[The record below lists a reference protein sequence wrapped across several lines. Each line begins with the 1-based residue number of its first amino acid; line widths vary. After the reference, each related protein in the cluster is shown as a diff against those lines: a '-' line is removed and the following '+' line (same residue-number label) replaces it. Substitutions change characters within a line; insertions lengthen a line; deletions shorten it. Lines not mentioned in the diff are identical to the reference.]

1 MIDKSVKKRGRPE
14 DNYKFVLMKL
24 FDVERA
30 RYQSIKRENNLLF
43 QFLTSF
49 TPEEIEQK
57 LHNLTGFSCL
67 HFEEKDIN
75 DQLEI
80 STSSTIEIIKQEI
93 ELDIPIYDQI
103 SENIYLTRQEG
114 IKDSQIVNEADKLNL
129 INLQKENH
137 DREIKTQ
144 NSEKIKLDR
153 KIELKNLHKKF
164 TYLDK
169 KYNNEKKIDEKN
181 KLYDRLYQ
189 IYEEFE
195 LNAYWSN
202 DGAEDIL
209 KGEEFNKFRP
219 INEKNNQRKA
229 YYLTIEETN
238 YIIVKI
244 NFYEKEFRLI
254 IEKNLHLIRE
264 RNSWEEAFLYAWELL
279 RSKWAKDLNSINC
292 TKMERGDDPAFYCS
306 DGPEDIIHY
315 LFNLPPLG
323 REDLQEI
330 YNYIQ
335 NRCSKILEK
344 FK

>member
-1 MIDKSVKKRGRPE
+1 MINKSIKKRGRPE

-49 TPEEIEQK
+49 TPEEIEHK
-57 LHNLTGFSCL
+57 LHKLTGFSCL
-67 HFEEKDIN
+67 HFEDKNIN

-80 STSSTIEIIKQEI
+80 RSSTTIEIINQEI
-93 ELDIPIYDQI
+93 ESDIYSYNEIAK
-103 SENIYLTRQEG
+103 NIYLTQQKG
-114 IKDSQIVNEADKLNL
+114 I
-129 INLQKENH
+129 QKENH

-153 KIELKNLHKKF
+153 KVELKNLHKKF
-164 TYLDK
+164 KYLDK
-169 KYNNEKKIDEKN
+169 KYNNEKNFDKKD
-181 KLYDRLYQ
+181 KLYDRLYV

-209 KGEEFNKFRP
+209 KGEEFDKFSP
-219 INEKNNQRKA
+219 LNERNNQREA
-229 YYLTIEETN
+229 YYLTIEESN
-238 YIIVKI
+238 HFIVKL

-254 IEKNLHLIRE
+254 IEKNSHLINE
-264 RNSWEEAFLYAWELL
+264 MNSQEEAFLYAWELL
-279 RSKWAKDLNSINC
+279 RSRWAKDLNSIDGS
-292 TKMERGDDPAFYCS
+292 KMEQGDDPAFYCS
-306 DGPEDIIHY
+306 TGPEDIIHY
-315 LFNLPPLG
+315 VFNLPRLA
-323 REDLQEI
+323 RDDLQAI

-335 NRCSKILEK
+335 NCYSKILV
-344 FK
+344 